1 MSSTRRILI
10 LNLTRF
16 GDLLQTSPTVAV
28 LRERHPD
35 AHITFLAER
44 NFAEVCDGIPGID
57 RVRRIDLDR
66 VGNLMLE
73 GGDRLLEAYR
83 YIEEEIR
90 ELREERFDLAFNFS
104 SSRMS
109 AVFMGLLRIPDVR
122 GWSMTPDGFRVILNP
137 WSRLF
142 ATMCLNRRFA
152 CFNLVDYYR
161 WIADGG
167 PGPRRLLYEV
177 APAAEERVGALL
189 QGMGVRSEDR
199 LVAFQ
204 LGASR
209 AIRRWPTESFAEV
222 ARSIAAD
229 GHRPVLIGGGGD
241 AELAVE
247 VASRVG
253 PAAIDACGKT
263 DVGGLGALLRRARLL
278 ITGDT
283 GPMHMAAAVATPI
296 VGLFFGPALPQ
307 DTGPYGEDH
316 LVLHAPVPC
325 SPCEHSVTCLDPF
338 CRTEITPAQVA
349 AAARGRLARDW
360 SGLAEQ
366 ARRSPLVRFHRTGF
380 DRHDAFACERLD
392 GREDEDDRYRWAYRA
407 IFQKAL
413 AGVPLPS
420 PRPFRASLEP
430 FAELAAM
437 AREGEAIAVRLAAGA
452 VAARPSLDE
461 MSRLG
466 REIEALDAAIA
477 TQGGRHPETAVLSQM
492 FRFGKEN
499 IEGDEV
505 QGLARATRELYRELL
520 FEAEGVRSLLT
531 EPAPEERGKAKDAS
545 LHQ

>member
-1 MSSTRRILI
+1 MTPVRRILI

-28 LRERHPD
+28 LRERHPG
-35 AHITFLAER
+35 ARIVFLAER
-44 NFAEVCDGIPGID
+44 NFAEVCEGVPGID
-57 RVRRIDLDR
+57 EVRRIDLDR
-66 VGNLMLE
+66 VGTLMLE

-83 YIEEEIR
+83 YVETQIR

-167 PGPRRLLYEV
+167 PGPRRLVYDV
-177 APAAEERVGALL
+177 TPAAEARVTALVESW
-189 QGMGVRSEDR
+189 GVRAGER

-229 GHRPVLIGGGGD
+229 GLRPVLIGGGGD
-241 AELAVE
+241 AELARE
-247 VASRVG
+247 VVRRVG
-253 PAAIDACGKT
+253 PAAIDACGST
-263 DVGGLGALLRRARLL
+263 DVPGLGALLRRSSLL
-278 ITGDT
+278 VTGDT
-283 GPMHMAAAVATPI
+283 GPMHMAAAVGTPI
-296 VGLFFGPALPQ
+296 VALFFGPALPQ

-325 SPCEHSVTCLDPF
+325 APCEHSVTCLDPF
-338 CRTEITPAQVA
+338 CRTEITPEQVA
-349 AAARGRLARDW
+349 SAARARLAGDW
-360 SGLAEQ
+360 DALAEQ
-366 ARRSPLVRFHRTGF
+366 ARQSPLVRFHRTGF
-380 DRHDAFACERLD
+380 DRHGAFACEPLD
-392 GREDEDDRYRWAYRA
+392 GREDPDDRYRWAYRSV
-407 IFQKAL
+407 FQRAL
-413 AGVPLPS
+413 AGVPLPE
-420 PRPFRASLEP
+420 PRPLRGSLAP

-437 AREGEAIAVRLAAGA
+437 AREGEAIAERLA
-452 VAARPSLDE
+452 VAAAAPRPSIE
-461 MSRLG
+461 EIGRLG
-466 REIEALDAAIA
+466 REIETLDAAIL

-505 QGLARATRELYRELL
+505 QGLAVATRELYRELL
-520 FEAEGVRSLLT
+520 FEAEGVRSLLS
-531 EPAPEERGKAKDAS
+531 EPAPEGRGKAKDAS

>member
-1 MSSTRRILI
+1 MTPVRRILI

-28 LRERHPD
+28 LRERHPE
-35 AHITFLAER
+35 ARITFLAER
-44 NFAEVCDGIPGID
+44 NFAEVCEGMPGID
-57 RVRRIDLDR
+57 EVRRIDLDR

-73 GGDRLLEAYR
+73 GGQRLLEAYR
-83 YIEEEIR
+83 YIEDQVR

-122 GWSMTPDGFRVILNP
+122 GWSMTADGFRVILNP

-167 PGPRRLLYEV
+167 PGPRRLLYDV
-177 APAAEERVGALL
+177 APAAEARVAGLL
-189 QGMGVRSEDR
+189 DGMGVRAEDR

-222 ARSIAAD
+222 ARSLAD
-229 GHRPVLIGGGGD
+229 AGYRPVLIGGGGD

-247 VASRVG
+247 VARRVG
-253 PAAIDACGKT
+253 PAAIDTCGKT
-263 DVGGLGALLRRARLL
+263 DVSGLGALLRRSKLL

-316 LVLHAPVPC
+316 LVLHASVPC

-338 CRTEITPAQVA
+338 CRIEITPAQVA
-349 AAARGRLARDW
+349 AAARARLAGDW
-360 SGLAEQ
+360 SGLAEE

-380 DRHDAFACERLD
+380 DAQGAFLCERLD
-392 GREDEDDRYRWAYRA
+392 GREDADDRYRWAYRA
-407 IFQKAL
+407 VFQRVL
-413 AGVPLPS
+413 AGVPLPA
-420 PRPFRASLEP
+420 PRPLRGSLGP
-430 FAELAAM
+430 FAELAAI
-437 AREGEAIAVRLAAGA
+437 AREGEAVATRLAAS
-452 VAARPSLDE
+452 AAAAHPSLE
-461 MSRLG
+461 EIGRLG

-505 QGLARATRELYRELL
+505 HALAQATRELYRELL

-531 EPAPEERGKAKDAS
+531 EQAPGERGKGKDAS